1 MLPGSAQWFNARWEW
16 VEWAARG
23 AQVSVKG
30 FEVPKTKAK
39 LKSHHMKTYKMIC
52 SRNTTD
58 YTSFEMRCTR
68 NTIVISEFTEY
79 TFIMVVSHNPQI
91 SELQ

>member
-1 MLPGSAQWFNARWEW
+1 
-16 VEWAARG
+16 
-23 AQVSVKG
+23 
-30 FEVPKTKAK
+30 
-39 LKSHHMKTYKMIC
+39 MKTYKMIC

-91 SELQ
+91 SELNVRIEG